1 MRQCDI
7 PRFLL
12 SPKLTPGLQHLFF
25 FLSPAPARIQMSQTH
40 VAVGPDEDLYAKT
53 PYQDAAEI
61 GEGSGYVDVAPN
73 PTPN

>member
-1 MRQCDI
+1 
-7 PRFLL
+7 
-12 SPKLTPGLQHLFF
+12 
-25 FLSPAPARIQMSQTH
+25 MSQTH